1 MKAIRANKINTITA
15 KRMVAIVLT
24 ISLIK
29 NLALRRNMIRDII
42 EYVRYITK
50 SGIATNGR

>member
-29 NLALRRNMIRDII
+29 NLALRRNMIKDII
-42 EYVRYITK
+42 EYVRYVTK
-50 SGIATNGR
+50 IGIATNGR

>member
-1 MKAIRANKINTITA
+1 
-15 KRMVAIVLT
+15 MVAIVLT

-42 EYVRYITK
+42 EYVRYVTK
-50 SGIATNGR
+50 IGIATNGR